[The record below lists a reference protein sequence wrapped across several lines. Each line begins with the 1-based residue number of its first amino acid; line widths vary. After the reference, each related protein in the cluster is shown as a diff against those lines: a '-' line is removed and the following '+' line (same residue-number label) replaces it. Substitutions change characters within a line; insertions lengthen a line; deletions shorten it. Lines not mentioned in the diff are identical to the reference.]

1 MGCKTDSIAKGAK
14 EDWPKDYKVPNLGM
28 DHDIKNSITNMDNT
42 EKKLGTWTLPKEDA
56 KVQIKGDDMKPSAA

>member
-1 MGCKTDSIAKGAK
+1 
-14 EDWPKDYKVPNLGM
+14 M